1 VLAIF
6 LRRLLWLIPTLFAVS
21 LLTFLLFSFVPEDEA
36 GGASDA
42 TTPDAEAWRRE
53 RFLDLPRFVNESPLD
68 VRTRAAIAAQQV
80 AEGGSDSARGAR
92 ELARLGGAGLP
103 YVIPSLD
110 GFDPPRRR
118 RVALALAPVA
128 IRMGLPNRKD
138 ATNPERAADFWTR
151 FWSDRSVEFRTATVR
166 TAVERLARYRTPS
179 RATELAELD
188 TFALPALMERLVPPT
203 NTNSFDVARTLIDAA
218 AHATDRDD
226 RIADDAT
233 LEQARIVVARWR
245 RYWLVHESDF
255 VPLDGA
261 TRAAAALRETRYGKW
276 AAQVVM
282 SLTMEQESTRT
293 TVARLER
300 AIPIT
305 LTLVFGGIA
314 LAYIV
319 GTSLGVLSAV
329 SERRLPR
336 ITVGAIVVTLH
347 ALPAAILAVIFLWAI
362 PQAAGV
368 VAGVLVVGLGLL
380 ASPARHQRDALSSV
394 FVREFVR
401 AARARGASRAGAVI
415 SQGLRQSLLAT
426 IAVASVEPPA
436 ALGAAFVAE
445 QVFGLPG
452 LGRLTIDAVIERDVT
467 FLMGLVLGAVLIA
480 ALLLLVSDLIQSSL
494 DPRLRGRSASSN
506 ASFWTQP

>member
-1 VLAIF
+1 MLAIF

-21 LLTFLLFSFVPEDEA
+21 LLTFLLFSFVPEEGA
-36 GGASDA
+36 GGGETGSAGDV
-42 TTPDAEAWRRE
+42 EALRRE
-53 RFLDLPRFVNESPLD
+53 QFLDLPRFVNQSPLD
-68 VRTRAAIAAQQV
+68 VRARASIAAQQV
-80 AEGGSDSARGAR
+80 AGGGPEGARGAR
-92 ELARLGGAGLP
+92 ELARLGGAALP

-110 GFDPPRRR
+110 GFDPERRK

-128 IRMGLPNRKD
+128 IRMGLPQRKD
-138 ATNPERAADFWTR
+138 ATDPERAADFWTR
-151 FWSDRSVEFRTATVR
+151 FWADRSVEFRTATVR

-179 RATELAELD
+179 RASELAELD
-188 TFALPALMERLVPPT
+188 TFALSSIIERLEPPT
-203 NTNSFDVARTLIDAA
+203 NMRSFQVARTLIEAA

-226 RIADDAT
+226 RIGEDDS

-245 RYWLVHESDF
+245 KYWLVHESDF
-255 VPLDGA
+255 VPFDGA
-261 TRAAAALRETRYGKW
+261 ARAAATLRETRYGKW

-293 TVARLER
+293 TLARLKR

-314 LAYIV
+314 FAYVV
-319 GTSLGVLSAV
+319 GTVLGVASAV

-336 ITVGAIVVTLH
+336 IAVGAILVTLH
-347 ALPAAILAVIFLWAI
+347 ALPSAILAVAFLWLI
-362 PQAAGV
+362 PASAGV
-368 VAGVLVVGLGLL
+368 MAGVLVVGLGLL

-401 AARARGASRAGAVI
+401 ASRARGASRARAVI
-415 SQGLRQSLLAT
+415 SQGLRQSMLAT
-426 IAVASVEPPA
+426 MAIVSVEPPA

-494 DPRLRGRSASSN
+494 DPRLRGRAASTN